1 MVEYYCMEIM
11 DEVYH
16 SDKTP
21 VATCLFTGL
30 FFTKW
35 RPNSP
40 MDCFSWGILSFQKVV
55 STFKYQVFYSLN
67 IFSETFLHLNGHQF
81 ELEIFNGNKPQK
93 LEGGEDG

>member
-1 MVEYYCMEIM
+1 M

-30 FFTKW
+30 F
-35 RPNSP
+35 
-40 MDCFSWGILSFQKVV
+40 
-55 STFKYQVFYSLN
+55 YQVAAQFSYGLFFLGHP
-67 IFSETFLHLNGHQF
+67 IFSKSCINFQISGLLFFEHFLRNFLHLNGHQF